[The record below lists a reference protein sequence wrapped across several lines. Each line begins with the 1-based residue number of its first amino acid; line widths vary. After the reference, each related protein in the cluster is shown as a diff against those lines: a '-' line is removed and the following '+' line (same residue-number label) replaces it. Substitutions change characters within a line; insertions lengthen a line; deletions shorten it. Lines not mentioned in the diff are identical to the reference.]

1 MSKKIMAML
10 LASGIVTSATGAYAA
25 PTFLTRFSPETGAVT
40 LIGEADGYVTVRI
53 ADADMAEGTFS
64 EQNLPLVADR
74 IIADGDFNYSLILP
88 DGTPAGKYNVYLRDK
103 NGTTQSSF
111 QFFDADIANTN
122 IIPALNSAKS
132 DNSFE
137 EYTTIIKSSAEK
149 LGIDSEDAVYKE
161 KFSYITGLLY
171 NAVDSFADVSDFCNR
186 YYGIYAIAS
195 INGADAE
202 KADDTM
208 KKFAADLGINY
219 ETDFLNDSKL
229 TGKTRK
235 SLCKMLSEYDYEKAL
250 PEGKTFLEILNS
262 LKPMASVVNAS
273 KWQDIEKAM
282 EVDYKDEF
290 KFIFDA
296 SNDYKSVANMRTI
309 YAAMMENISSVT
321 SYEDVEALFDSAVED
336 AISAQSANSSKPSGG
351 GGGGGGGFS
360 AVVMPKDDAELAPQ
374 TPTMPQTPVQSK
386 VYTDVNSDFWAN
398 EAIQALSVKN
408 AINGYEDGTFK
419 PANLITRAEF
429 IKILTSMLGYEP
441 SDCSFADVSADKW
454 YYGYIGAAV
463 KLGIA
468 KGDGELFNPDSP
480 ITRQDAATLLY
491 RAIGQSKNDIAAVSF
506 ADEAEISD
514 YASDAV
520 KSLGSV
526 GVLSGYP
533 TGEFF
538 PKNNMTR
545 AEVAQMLYKATKAGL
560 INR

>member
-1 MSKKIMAML
+1 
-10 LASGIVTSATGAYAA
+10 
-25 PTFLTRFSPETGAVT
+25 
-40 LIGEADGYVTVRI
+40 
-53 ADADMAEGTFS
+53 
-64 EQNLPLVADR
+64 
-74 IIADGDFNYSLILP
+74 
-88 DGTPAGKYNVYLRDK
+88 
-103 NGTTQSSF
+103 
-111 QFFDADIANTN
+111 
-122 IIPALNSAKS
+122 
-132 DNSFE
+132 
-137 EYTTIIKSSAEK
+137 
-149 LGIDSEDAVYKE
+149 
-161 KFSYITGLLY
+161 
-171 NAVDSFADVSDFCNR
+171 
-186 YYGIYAIAS
+186 
-195 INGADAE
+195 
-202 KADDTM
+202 
-208 KKFAADLGINY
+208 
-219 ETDFLNDSKL
+219 
-229 TGKTRK
+229 
-235 SLCKMLSEYDYEKAL
+235 
-250 PEGKTFLEILNS
+250 
-262 LKPMASVVNAS
+262 
-273 KWQDIEKAM
+273 
-282 EVDYKDEF
+282 
-290 KFIFDA
+290 
-296 SNDYKSVANMRTI
+296 
-309 YAAMMENISSVT
+309 
-321 SYEDVEALFDSAVED
+321 
-336 AISAQSANSSKPSGG
+336 SKPSGG